1 MRGIQVTMHDVLI
14 RGFSEVQTDSIS
26 FNDDVFGNIF
36 RCKMWT
42 ETRLKAI
49 MVALNII
56 QMIRSL
62 FRLEKESTMHEHASV
77 LPQDQEL
84 LWYQE
89 SREKWVCHGN
99 RNTEYFHSLTKI
111 RRSQNHIHGFFLS
124 DGE

>member
-1 MRGIQVTMHDVLI
+1 MVEMRGIQVTMHDVL

-49 MVALNII
+49 MAALNII

-62 FRLEKESTMHEHASV
+62 FRLEKESTMSM
-77 LPQDQEL
+77 LQ
-84 LWYQE
+84 
-89 SREKWVCHGN
+89 
-99 RNTEYFHSLTKI
+99 F
-111 RRSQNHIHGFFLS
+111 
-124 DGE
+124 